1 MVRTPSCDKSGM
13 RKGTWTPKEDM
24 KLIAYVTS
32 DVVGSNSIGCLIMVS
47 WPFGI
52 ARMPR
57 RLSVLA
63 VTKRAKTCGLDWFG
77 FGSRITITTTD
88 IHLLHVHG
96 VERAYEVEE
105 LNHEEALELFN
116 WRAFRGN
123 KLILVI

>member
-1 MVRTPSCDKSGM
+1 LVLDDVDKLVQL
-13 RKGTWTPKEDM
+13 EH
-24 KLIAYVTS
+24 
-32 DVVGSNSIGCLIMVS
+32 
-47 WPFGI
+47 
-52 ARMPR
+52 
-57 RLSVLA
+57 LA
-63 VTKRAKTCGLDWFG
+63 GGLDWFG